1 MPDDVKARSS
11 TSHRYPLST
20 NPDPN
25 TGTPVRDKPNTW
37 GRSRARPHGCPG
49 GCWGSRA
56 HRYSCTHRY
65 PCANSHTSSQAESE
79 ELRALL
85 AASPAELKVYTSD
98 DRLPIWYMG
107 DAVGWFV
114 THLAQ

>member
-1 MPDDVKARSS
+1 
-11 TSHRYPLST
+11 
-20 NPDPN
+20 
-25 TGTPVRDKPNTW
+25 
-37 GRSRARPHGCPG
+37 
-49 GCWGSRA
+49 
-56 HRYSCTHRY
+56 
-65 PCANSHTSSQAESE
+65 
-79 ELRALL
+79 LL

>member
-1 MPDDVKARSS
+1 MEKFSNWRDKG
-11 TSHRYPLST
+11 
-20 NPDPN
+20 
-25 TGTPVRDKPNTW
+25 TGIAPFLPPTVRDVL
-37 GRSRARPHGCPG
+37 SVRATQNYAPHITSPFLMLM
-49 GCWGSRA
+49 A
-56 HRYSCTHRY
+56 
-65 PCANSHTSSQAESE
+65 ANSHTSSQAESE
-79 ELRALL
+79 ELRAWL